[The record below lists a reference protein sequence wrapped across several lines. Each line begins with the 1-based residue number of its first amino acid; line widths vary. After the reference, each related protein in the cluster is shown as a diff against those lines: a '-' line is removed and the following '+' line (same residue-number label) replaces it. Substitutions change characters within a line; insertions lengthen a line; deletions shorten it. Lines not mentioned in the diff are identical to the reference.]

1 MHAIS
6 YDRTAPV
13 FNIQSYCIH
22 DGPGIRTT
30 VFVKGCPLRCL
41 WCANPESNAAYP
53 ELMTYSSHCTGCG
66 RCVPVCPRGAISIR
80 EQEGKCIAYT
90 DRGKC
95 VNCGACV
102 SACTHE
108 AREIAGKQTT
118 VREALDVVLQDR
130 LFYEAV
136 A

>member
-53 ELMTYSSHCTGCG
+53 ALMTFSSRCTGCG
-66 RCVPVCPRGAISIR
+66 REVMLPRAKIEKNIKKVIKPG
-80 EQEGKCIAYT
+80 QG
-90 DRGKC
+90 
-95 VNCGACV
+95 
-102 SACTHE
+102 
-108 AREIAGKQTT
+108 
-118 VREALDVVLQDR
+118 
-130 LFYEAV
+130 
-136 A
+136 